1 MYWQRRAVR
10 SCPTVEGPLM
20 VNAFVSLHKML
31 PNFSY
36 QFRCPLC
43 RVPKWNLMIAG
54 GLAPRSR
61 RFPFLRIT
69 WTNLQRFTNRWETH
83 TTDEGNCYFEW
94 LEQSVVLAGFI
105 PRDTDILG
113 ANFPDTCPETRLGLA
128 PAATPRDPME
138 RDKRFGQWHDMTG
151 NYSVYGLRCDFLCD
165 LWKRRASWK
174 WQIYYFVS

>member
-1 MYWQRRAVR
+1 MYWQPRAVR
-10 SCPTVEGPLM
+10 SRPTVEGPLM

-36 QFRCPLC
+36 QFRCPLR

-113 ANFPDTCPETRLGLA
+113 ANFPDTCTTLHIFCHFKHTLSKYSKLETYNLYVTL
-128 PAATPRDPME
+128 
-138 RDKRFGQWHDMTG
+138 G
-151 NYSVYGLRCDFLCD
+151 NYSGRL
-165 LWKRRASWK
+165 
-174 WQIYYFVS
+174 